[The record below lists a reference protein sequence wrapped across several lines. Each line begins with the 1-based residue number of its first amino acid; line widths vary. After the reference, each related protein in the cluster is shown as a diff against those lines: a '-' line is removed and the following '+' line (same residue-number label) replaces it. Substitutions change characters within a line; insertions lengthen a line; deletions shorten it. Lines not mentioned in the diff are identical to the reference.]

1 MKKTIEQIP
10 FITLRDESTAPP
22 LYRQIYEAI
31 RAEILNGIYAS
42 GMRLPSTRELAQNL
56 SVSRIT
62 VVNAYDQLLAEGYLE
77 GRSGAGTFVAGE
89 LPEALLHTG
98 QRSSEKSESTETSA
112 VVRLSQFGNRLESR
126 DLRSIRTNAQT
137 SFIPFQNGLTA
148 ISEFPFEVWSRISN
162 RFTRQPNQRLLGYGD
177 PQGFEP
183 LREAVAA
190 HLRSSRGVKCSAAQV
205 VITSG
210 AQQALDL
217 ASRIFLEAGTSVVT
231 EDPCYIEARN
241 SFSSTGAKVIPVT
254 VDSDGLDA
262 GRMPVDDSIR
272 LAYVTPSHQYPLGVT
287 MTLARRLALIEWAK
301 AKNAWIIE
309 DDYNSEFRYSGR
321 PLAALQG
328 LDSEGR
334 VIYVGTFSKT
344 IFPGLRLGCLV
355 VPNQLVGVFANAR
368 ALNDVHSPL
377 YDQAVLAEFIAEGHF
392 SRHLRRMRALYAERQ
407 SILIEQCRKEL
418 TGLLQVEKADAG
430 MHIVGWLNEGVSD
443 KAVSAE
449 GRKRGLRIAAV
460 SDYSVSL
467 KPRGGIILGY
477 TAFNRKEITNGVKL
491 LRECLLTQT

>member
-1 MKKTIEQIP
+1 VKKTIEQIP

-89 LPEALLHTG
+89 LPETLLHTG
-98 QRSSEKSESTETSA
+98 QRSIQKSESTETSA

-137 SFIPFQNGLTA
+137 SFIPFQNGMTA

-162 RFTRQPNQRLLGYGD
+162 RITRQPNQRLLGYGD

-190 HLRSSRGVKCSAAQV
+190 HLRSSRGVKCSADQV

-217 ASRIFLEAGTSVVT
+217 A
-231 EDPCYIEARN
+231 
-241 SFSSTGAKVIPVT
+241 
-254 VDSDGLDA
+254 
-262 GRMPVDDSIR
+262 
-272 LAYVTPSHQYPLGVT
+272 LADIS
-287 MTLARRLALIEWAK
+287 
-301 AKNAWIIE
+301 
-309 DDYNSEFRYSGR
+309 
-321 PLAALQG
+321 
-328 LDSEGR
+328 
-334 VIYVGTFSKT
+334 
-344 IFPGLRLGCLV
+344 
-355 VPNQLVGVFANAR
+355 
-368 ALNDVHSPL
+368 
-377 YDQAVLAEFIAEGHF
+377 
-392 SRHLRRMRALYAERQ
+392 
-407 SILIEQCRKEL
+407 
-418 TGLLQVEKADAG
+418 
-430 MHIVGWLNEGVSD
+430 
-443 KAVSAE
+443 
-449 GRKRGLRIAAV
+449 
-460 SDYSVSL
+460 
-467 KPRGGIILGY
+467 
-477 TAFNRKEITNGVKL
+477 
-491 LRECLLTQT
+491 

>member
-1 MKKTIEQIP
+1 VKKTIEQIP
-10 FITLRDESTAPP
+10 FITLRDESAAPP

-31 RAEILNGIYAS
+31 RAEILSGIYAS

-89 LPEALLHTG
+89 LPETLLDAG
-98 QRSSEKSESTETSA
+98 QRVFDKAESPEASA
-112 VVRLSQFGNRLESR
+112 VVRLSQFGKRLESR
-126 DLRSIRTNAQT
+126 QLRSARTDAQT

-148 ISEFPFEVWSRISN
+148 VDEFPFEIWSRVSN
-162 RFTRQPNQRLLGYGD
+162 RITRQPNRRLLGYGD
-177 PQGFEP
+177 PQGYAP
-183 LREAVAA
+183 LRDAVAA
-190 HLRSSRGVKCSAAQV
+190 HLRSSRGVNCTADQV
-205 VITSG
+205 IITSG

-217 ASRIFLEAGTSVVT
+217 TSRIFLEEVATAVV
-231 EDPCYIEARN
+231 EDPCYLEARN
-241 SFSSTGAKVIPVT
+241 SFHATGAKILSVAVGKE
-254 VDSDGLDA
+254 GLDA
-262 GRMPVDDSIR
+262 SQIPDDPSIR
-272 LAYVTPSHQYPLGVT
+272 VVYVTPSHQYPLGIT
-287 MTLARRLALIEWAK
+287 MSLSRRLALIEWARK
-301 AKNAWIIE
+301 ANAWIIE
-309 DDYNSEFRYSGR
+309 DDYNSEFRFAGR
-321 PLAALQG
+321 PLASLQG

-355 VPNQLVGVFANAR
+355 VPDQLVPVFANAR
-368 ALNDVHSPL
+368 ALNDVHSSL
-377 YDQAVLAEFIAEGHF
+377 NDQAVLAEFIAEGHF

-418 TGLLQVEKADAG
+418 TELLQVEKADAG
-430 MHIVGWLNEGVSD
+430 MHIVGWLNDGVSD

-460 SDYSVSL
+460 SDYSVNPL
-467 KPRGGIILGY
+467 PRGGIILGY
-477 TAFNRKEITNGVKL
+477 TAFNRNEITNGVKL